1 MLTVAVPDRSD
12 TSDMLDIENGEDDFG
27 DGGAGEDDFG
37 DEGEGENDFGDE
49 GEGAASYYPR
59 LNLLT

>member
-37 DEGEGENDFGDE
+37 DEGEG
-49 GEGAASYYPR
+49 AASYYPR